1 MPNKENKIHTG
12 FRLSQQNLKF
22 IEDKGKLLGLNR
34 TNMLDMLITIMRNNP
49 KALTNLIQKQL
60 LGNT

>member
-1 MPNKENKIHTG
+1 MPTKDNKIHTG

-22 IEDKGKLLGLNR
+22 IEDKGKSLGLNR

-49 KALTNLIQKQL
+49 KAVSNLIQKAI
-60 LGNT
+60 TE